1 MLQVW
6 LRAQHS
12 PLLVWHAETSDWQPV
27 EGWQQL
33 NDIYNKNS
41 IKQKLCVYFPSNHLL
56 QVDTALNAAQLK
68 QLGETGKQY
77 LFEETAL
84 TPIEQLKIRH
94 INQPPMAHLY
104 AVAQSDID
112 SWQQA
117 ATLAGL
123 SISALLPDYL
133 LLPPP
138 IEGARQQVVL
148 YQDDYSTLLRQSEQ
162 QGLAVSYL
170 PLIFERLPHLS
181 EVCVLPALDASG
193 VAAVDNTLAAQ
204 TAALLSE
211 QSLLLT
217 SLSTVPTPVQTP
229 ERHVLNF
236 FTQSSHAQLSPYLRV
251 AMLVALSAL
260 VLQMATD
267 GLQTY
272 RYNQAASATQSAIN
286 RQYQAWFPEERLNPR
301 TTIQTQMRP
310 KLRSDNQ
317 GISPHMAALARLSPL
332 IKQSS
337 LHAQAL
343 MMQPNALSFTL
354 IAPNRDSLDS
364 FTSTL
369 NEQGLT
375 ANLERVSSDEQGQF
389 SGQITVAVATDNRAQ
404 AADSS

>member
-12 PLLVWHAETSDWQPV
+12 PLLVWHAQMSDWQTV

-33 NDIYNKNS
+33 HDIYHKNS
-41 IKQKLCVYFPSNHLL
+41 TTQKLCVYFPSNHLL

-94 INQPPMAHLY
+94 VNQPHVSHLY

-133 LLPPP
+133 LLPTP
-138 IEGARQQVVL
+138 IEGAGQQVVL
-148 YQDDYSTLLRQSEQ
+148 YQDDFSTLLRQSEQ

-170 PLIFERLPHLS
+170 PLIFERLPHLG
-181 EVCVLPALDASG
+181 EVCVLPALEES
-193 VAAVDNTLAAQ
+193 AARDNALAAQ

-217 SLSTVPTPVQTP
+217 LLSTVPTPVQTP

-236 FTQSSHAQLSPYLRV
+236 FTQSSHSQLSPYLRV

-286 RQYQAWFPEERLNPR
+286 SQYQAWFPEERLNSR

-317 GISPHMAALARLSPL
+317 ATAPHMAVLARLSPL

-337 LHAQAL
+337 LHAQTL

-389 SGQITVAVATDNRAQ
+389 SGQITVAVVTDNKVQ
-404 AADSS
+404 GADSS